1 MNNGLMVAED
11 MSKFG
16 LNDKVCC
23 SFVACVALANV

>member
-1 MNNGLMVAED
+1 VAED